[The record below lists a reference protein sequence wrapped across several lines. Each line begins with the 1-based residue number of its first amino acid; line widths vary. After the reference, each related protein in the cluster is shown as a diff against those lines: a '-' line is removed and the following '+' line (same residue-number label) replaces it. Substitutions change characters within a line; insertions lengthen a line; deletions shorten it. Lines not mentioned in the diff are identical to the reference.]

1 MSVGS
6 SKCTPGVKKAS
17 WPVIIVAQSYNN
29 PDLWVTL
36 SDGYWHTKFHPQKAG
51 FSPKNEVAGVM
62 QIIYLKLPSDAKVAT
77 TDKLNVNP
85 PLIPDLLG
93 EEAEVS
99 VRPAF

>member
-1 MSVGS
+1 
-6 SKCTPGVKKAS
+6 
-17 WPVIIVAQSYNN
+17 
-29 PDLWVTL
+29 
-36 SDGYWHTKFHPQKAG
+36 
-51 FSPKNEVAGVM
+51 M

-93 EEAEVS
+93 EEVEVS

>member
-1 MSVGS
+1 
-6 SKCTPGVKKAS
+6 
-17 WPVIIVAQSYNN
+17 
-29 PDLWVTL
+29 
-36 SDGYWHTKFHPQKAG
+36 
-51 FSPKNEVAGVM
+51 M